1 MIDIYKNYQIEVD
14 DIKKLRAEQTQFR
27 ANIQVYELK
36 KNENEMVRKE
46 LDFIGENDIVY
57 KLTGPLLVKEDIS
70 EAKQNVTKRVDFI
83 NSEM

>member
-1 MIDIYKNYQIEVD
+1 MIDIYKSYQLEVEE
-14 DIKKLRAEQTQFR
+14 IKKLRAEQQQFR
-27 ANIQVYELK
+27 SNIQVYELK

-57 KLTGPLLVKEDIS
+57 KLTGPLLVKEEIS
-70 EAKQNVTKRVDFI
+70 EAKANVTKRVEFI